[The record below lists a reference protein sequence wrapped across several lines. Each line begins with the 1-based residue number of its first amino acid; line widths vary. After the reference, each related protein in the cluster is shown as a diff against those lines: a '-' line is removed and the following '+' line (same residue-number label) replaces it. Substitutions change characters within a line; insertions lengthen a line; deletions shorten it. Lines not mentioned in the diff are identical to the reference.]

1 MEKSFSRQYTKKR
14 EFSGEILEKLD
25 NSLVDKHTKK
35 KNYPE
40 KSLDNS
46 FLGEIYPEKSEP

>member
-1 MEKSFSRQYTKKR
+1 MDNSPHRQHTKKR

-46 FLGEIYPEKSEP
+46 FLGEISPENADP